1 MPLYTA
7 WVDPAETFDPATH
20 ARHDFAVRELVIEGR
35 EGEAPTCRAWLE
47 PPDGGWLAPLRPRWA
62 MIAYAPTATEP
73 AVLLFRG
80 QQVGAPSDM
89 GDALVE
95 MMFDARSPD
104 HLDRLADALQPF
116 KVGPHY
122 DPLFVDEERE
132 DDPAEVLDGWHRVV
146 DVSRL
151 DGTVAIV
158 DATVG
163 ARTIVLGGH
172 QVEGASVRYRPTGAP
187 VPAVTV
193 RVEAQWVQRR
203 SGVVDVGA
211 MIRRRN
217 GGPIRTLT
225 APHLFAEGWPKPDSS
240 LGGRG
245 WKTGKA
251 RLVPSV
257 PDGYGWPYFK
267 VSTLWVTYLF
277 DDQTYEPELEFH
289 WTHEQRRVERVEL
302 TVTGDAQPLAALAE
316 PARTIDLRLRDVSNP
331 VTVSGV
337 QQAAPLGDPARA
349 SFFLTER
356 GRQAVAHAVL
366 VAAVELAAS
375 QRCVEVSA
383 RLPGWSAELAAL
395 GTDAAV
401 TVESPRLPGGTATGK
416 VVSYA
421 IRVASG
427 GVIDAEVRAACSI
440 GRSRTYAESAGTAE
454 WADGWAG
461 PDWQHHAGATVP
473 TGADAPP
480 FLDYSA
486 QVPTKGIVALPSI
499 GDEDLVPGIQLHN
512 VGGEQQ
518 ALFRSGTWR
527 STLGL
532 WNPNTWLSTDGR
544 GLSWVRICRA
554 DLNPVDDAEH
564 VITVAVP
571 EPYGR
576 GPGIDLEA
584 S

>member
-47 PPDGGWLAPLRPRWA
+47 PPAGGWLAPLRPRWA
-62 MIAYAPTATEP
+62 MIAYAPTDTEP

-95 MMFDARSPD
+95 MMFDARNPD
-104 HLDRLADALQPF
+104 HLDRLADALEPF
-116 KVGPHY
+116 KVGPHF

-163 ARTIVLGGH
+163 ARSLVLGGH
-172 QVEGASVRYRPTGAP
+172 QVEGSGVRYRPTGAP

-217 GGPIRTLT
+217 GGPISTLT

-251 RLVPSV
+251 RLVPHL
-257 PDGYGWPYFK
+257 PGGYGWPAFK
-267 VSTLWVTYLF
+267 VSTIMTTVTL
-277 DDQTYEPELEFH
+277 DDQTYEPELEFA

-331 VTVSGV
+331 VTVGGV

-375 QRCVEVSA
+375 QRCIEVSA
-383 RLPGWSAELAAL
+383 RLPGWSAALAAL

-427 GVIDAEVRAACSI
+427 GVLDAEVRAACSI
-440 GRSRTYAESAGTAE
+440 GRSRAYDESAGTAE
-454 WADGWAG
+454 WAEGWAG
-461 PDWQHHAGATVP
+461 PDWQRHAGATVP

-480 FLDYSA
+480 FLDFSA
-486 QVPTKGIVALPSI
+486 QVPGKGIVDLTTLS
-499 GDEDLVPGIQLHN
+499 DDDLVPVLTLHN
-512 VGGEQQ
+512 VAGEQRTI
-518 ALFRSGTWR
+518 LRSGDWR
-527 STLGL
+527 AQTGARDAYAWVNGDGLGL
-532 WNPNTWLSTDGR
+532 SY
-544 GLSWVRICRA
+544 VKICRR